1 MEKMKVS
8 LIVTVLNEEKSIDAF
23 LDSVAN
29 QSLKPD
35 EVIVVDGGSVDW
47 TLDKLSK
54 RKENIRI
61 LIKEGASRS
70 EGRNLAVEKAKNE
83 IIAITDAG
91 CVLDKNWLAEIVK
104 PFSDPS
110 VDVVAGYYRGIA
122 KTVFEKCV
130 IPYVLVMPDRVNPK
144 TFLPA
149 SRSMAIKKNVFWKVG
164 GFPVEF
170 VHNEDYVF
178 ANRLKKEGAKIVFC
192 QEAIV
197 NWIPRSNLKSF
208 WTMIYRFALGDA
220 QSRLRHLKVFGIF
233 LRYLIFFSLII
244 SSLLLLSAPLLLSFV
259 LLFLLYLIWSVA
271 KNFRYVKHYKAF
283 FWLPVLQLT
292 SDFAVIWGTIK
303 GLIFSQTLHK
313 SKNFSQLP

>member
-1 MEKMKVS
+1 MKVS
-8 LIVTVLNEEKSIDAF
+8 LIVTVLNEEKSIDSF

-35 EVIVVDGGSVDW
+35 EIIIVDGGSVDW

-91 CVLDKNWLAEIVK
+91 CILDKDWLAEIVK
-104 PFSDPS
+104 PFSDSS

-130 IPYVLVMPDRVNPK
+130 IPYALVMPDRVNPE

-149 SRSMAIKKNVFWKVG
+149 SRSMAIKKDVFWKVG

-178 ANRLKKEGAKIVFC
+178 ANRLKKEGVKIVFC
-192 QEAIV
+192 EEAIV

-220 QSRLRHLKVFGIF
+220 ESHLRHLKVFGIF
-233 LRYLIFFSLII
+233 LRYFIFISLLI
-244 SSLLLLSAPLLLSFV
+244 SSALLLSLHFLLAFV
-259 LLFLLYLIWSVA
+259 LLLILYLIWSVA
-271 KNFRYVKHYKAF
+271 KNYRYVKDIKAF

-292 SDFAVIWGTIK
+292 SDFAVIDGTIR
-303 GLIFSQTLHK
+303 GMLFSQALHK
-313 SKNFSQLP
+313 SKNFSQSP